1 MLAPWHDGAVP
12 ADDPRRPGRRLLLA
26 GTGTVLLGALTGC
39 GVRLE
44 DDAPRLPLV
53 PTRRPLPAQDL
64 MAALVRDT
72 AALAA
77 DAPLLG
83 DDLGA
88 ALATAHRR
96 QVTVLRTT
104 LLRAGVP
111 AGDLDPS
118 PSPSPSVS
126 STADPRRL
134 RSDLAARESA
144 GAAAA
149 PSFAA
154 APAELLPTLAALH
167 AQRVAAAALLG
178 DPARPAGDPP
188 AGTGPTDAVVA
199 LRRACYLLEV
209 AAARSAGA
217 RRERAVVT
225 LGVLRALRDDAS
237 RPGQPAPALGYP
249 LPFAVRSGA
258 DVDRLAARATTDV
271 RSSLG
276 AALPALLASDAT
288 TGLAAAARWLGGVEI
303 EVHRWGGALVPFPGL
318 S

>member
-44 DDAPRLPLV
+44 DDAPRLPLL
-53 PTRRPLPAQDL
+53 PTRRPLAAQDL

-72 AALAA
+72 ASLAA
-77 DAPLLG
+77 DASLLG

-118 PSPSPSVS
+118 PSPSSSS
-126 STADPRRL
+126 STADARRL

-144 GAAAA
+144 AAAAA

-154 APAELLPTLAALH
+154 APAGLLPTLAALH

-178 DPARPAGDPP
+178 DPARPDGDPP

-209 AAARSAGA
+209 GAARSGGA

-276 AALPALLASDAT
+276 AALPALLASDT
-288 TGLAAAARWLGGVEI
+288 GTGLAAAARWLGGVEI

>member
-26 GTGTVLLGALTGC
+26 GSGTVLLGALTGC

-72 AALAA
+72 AVLAA
-77 DAPLLG
+77 DASALG
-83 DDLGA
+83 DDLGTD
-88 ALATAHRR
+88 LAIAHRR
-96 QVTVLRTT
+96 QVTVLRAT

-111 AGDLDPS
+111 ADALDPT
-118 PSPSPSVS
+118 PSPS
-126 STADPRRL
+126 STADPRGL
-134 RSDLAARESA
+134 RSDVAARESA
-144 GAAAA
+144 AAAA
-149 PSFAA
+149 ASSFAA
-154 APAELLPTLAALH
+154 APTELLPTLAALH

-178 DPARPAGDPP
+178 EPARPAGDPP
-188 AGTGPTDAVVA
+188 AGTGPTDAVSA

-225 LGVLRALRDDAS
+225 LGVLRALRDDAA
-237 RPGQPAPALGYP
+237 RPGQPPPALGYP
-249 LPFAVRSGA
+249 LPFAVETGA
-258 DVDRLAARATTDV
+258 DVDRLVARATTDL

-276 AALPALLASDAT
+276 AALPALLATDAP
-288 TGLAAAARWLGGVEI
+288 TGLAGAARWLGGVEV
-303 EVHRWGGALVPFPGL
+303 EVHRWGGSLVPFPGL
-318 S
+318 T

>member
-1 MLAPWHDGAVP
+1 MP

-64 MAALVRDT
+64 MTALVRDT

-77 DAPLLG
+77 DASALG

-104 LLRAGVP
+104 LLRASVP
-111 AGDLDPS
+111 AVDLDPS
-118 PSPSPSVS
+118 PSPSPSTTPSS
-126 STADPRRL
+126 STDDARRL

-144 GAAAA
+144 AAAA
-149 PSFAA
+149 ASSFAA

-178 DPARPAGDPP
+178 DPARPVGDPP
-188 AGTGPTDAVVA
+188 AGTGPTDAVAA

-209 AAARSAGA
+209 AAARSGGT

-225 LGVLRALRDDAS
+225 LGVLRTLRDDAA
-237 RPGQPAPALGYP
+237 RPGQPPPALGFP
-249 LPFAVRSGA
+249 LPFTVRTGA
-258 DVDRLAARATTDV
+258 DVDRLVARATTDV
-271 RSSLG
+271 RASLG
-276 AALPALLASDAT
+276 AALPGLLASDAG
-288 TGLAAAARWLGGVEI
+288 TGLAAAARWLGAVEV

-318 S
+318 T